1 MYYKKGRYTYSK
13 DQVHQQQ
20 HGQHPLQPLS
30 KMDWLNRG
38 RELVASSPF
47 LPISAERETF
57 HYEAIGGMP
66 SVWKTPLPSAEEVAR
81 LALLDDPCRLVT
93 QTASSAA
100 SAHEEVAVT
109 VDAWDQPS
117 IVERRNDA
125 FDTCTEPTEPTS
137 KAPKSGLNPCLIQ
150 LNKHLSTM
158 SSALGGMS
166 AEETDK
172 ARQRFLAFYQGVP
185 DTSAFAA
192 EYAEWRDSRLQL
204 SSELPDRVDDAKVM
218 MFMIYGTLSQD
229 LVSFRNTHL
238 TICSQV
244 H

>member
-1 MYYKKGRYTYSK
+1 
-13 DQVHQQQ
+13 
-20 HGQHPLQPLS
+20 
-30 KMDWLNRG
+30 
-38 RELVASSPF
+38 
-47 LPISAERETF
+47 
-57 HYEAIGGMP
+57 
-66 SVWKTPLPSAEEVAR
+66 
-81 LALLDDPCRLVT
+81 
-93 QTASSAA
+93 
-100 SAHEEVAVT
+100 
-109 VDAWDQPS
+109 
-117 IVERRNDA
+117 
-125 FDTCTEPTEPTS
+125 
-137 KAPKSGLNPCLIQ
+137 
-150 LNKHLSTM
+150 M

-172 ARQRFLAFYQGVP
+172 ARQRFLAFYQGLP

-244 H
+244 Q